1 MLSLIVLA
9 FVVIDLI
16 ILTTYTT
23 VMWLTNDPG
32 LASKEIVNVEDPKSI
47 EGVSIIGR
55 EFLLVFTHFPSSSL
69 DT

>member
-32 LASKEIVNVEDPKSI
+32 LAAKETINIEDPESV
-47 EGVSIIGR
+47 EGVS
-55 EFLLVFTHFPSSSL
+55 
-69 DT
+69 